1 MAATSGIEPRV
12 VFIDAENGGPGGTDI
27 PDLAGAAANQ
37 VRLLSYREL
46 GTGAT
51 IVTRMLLRRDTLV
64 TTADPPSYAS
74 LFEGRSVDRS
84 EGEPLETANCQRQPP
99 EHANLAG
106 NIVYVTVVMLPL
118 MDDIFKRLGIGLD
131 QLGFEE

>member
-1 MAATSGIEPRV
+1 MATTSGIKPRV
-12 VFIDAENGGPGGTDI
+12 VFIDAKNIRSGGTDI
-27 PDLAGAAANQ
+27 PDLIGPAANQ
-37 VRLLSYREL
+37 VRLLCYREL

-51 IVTRMLLRRDTLV
+51 IITCMLLRRDTLV

-99 EHANLAG
+99 EESNLAG
-106 NIVYVTVVMLPL
+106 NIIYVTVVMLPF
-118 MDDIFKRLGIGLD
+118 MDDIFQRLRIGLD
-131 QLGFEE
+131 KL